1 MQTIR
6 RREQEVWQACD
17 DLWAIHGNISGLTGD
32 AIRERLVL
40 LGKSR
45 GSPNEIYKYRK
56 TWEEIRAINKSQENS
71 SDLSDPI
78 SRAVKLV
85 HEQLQSEANEQLQK
99 IKEEFLILLKAKEEE
114 NIKIK
119 EDLSNLV
126 KEYSVLDQKNLIQ
139 EENIANLQTN
149 LKIEQEEKK
158 NYEQKTQD
166 LDKHLNTIISNHAE
180 ELSRL
185 KQAYENMII
194 SLNAQNNK
202 LEEDKTIL
210 GHNFSEQ
217 LTQLKVEIYNLKINL
232 QKEEKEKEELAIK
245 NLNLSN
251 KNQEYLKEVQSLIT
265 AHQSMLVELK
275 EKNQQLQNHKQ
286 DLIKANNDL
295 KASIVTI
302 ARLRAILK

>member
-17 DLWAIHGNISGLTGD
+17 DLWAMYGNISGLTGD
-32 AIRERLVL
+32 AIRERLVF

-45 GSPNEIYKYRK
+45 GSPNEIYKYKK
-56 TWEEIRAINKSQENS
+56 TWEEIRGINKTQENCP
-71 SDLSDPI
+71 DLSDPI

-85 HEQLQSEANEQLQK
+85 HEQLQSEASEQLQK
-99 IKEEFLILLKAKEEE
+99 IKEEFLIQLKAKEEE

-149 LKIEQEEKK
+149 LKTEQEEKK
-158 NYEQKTQD
+158 VYEQKTQE
-166 LDKHLNTIISNHAE
+166 LSKHLNINLSNHAE
-180 ELSRL
+180 ELLRL
-185 KQAYENMII
+185 KQAYESMII
-194 SLNAQNNK
+194 SLNSQINK
-202 LEEDKTIL
+202 LEEDKTAL

-232 QKEEKEKEELAIK
+232 QREEKEKEELATK

-251 KNQEYLKEVQSLIT
+251 KNQEYLKETQCLIT
-265 AHQSMLVELK
+265 ANQSMLVELN
-275 EKNQQLQNHKQ
+275 EKNQQIQNGKQ
-286 DLIKANNDL
+286 DIIKANNDL

>member
-32 AIRERLVL
+32 AIRERLIL

-56 TWEEIRAINKSQENS
+56 TWEEIRGINKAQENS

-126 KEYSVLDQKNLIQ
+126 KEYSVLDQKNLVQ

-166 LDKHLNTIISNHAE
+166 LDKHLNTSISNHAE
-180 ELSRL
+180 ELLRL
-185 KQAYENMII
+185 KQAYESMII

-251 KNQEYLKEVQSLIT
+251 KNQEYLKETQNLIT
-265 AHQSMLVELK
+265 ANQSILVEVK
-275 EKNQQLQNHKQ
+275 EKNQQIKNHKEE
-286 DLIKANNDL
+286 LIKANNNL